1 MILFW
6 TIALIISL
14 IVLVK
19 SADYFIDSSEKIG
32 LILGISPFFIGVT
45 IVAFGTSLPELLTSI
60 VSVLNNS
67 SEIVMGNV
75 IGSNIANILL
85 VVGIT
90 VIAVKKIKIDRDI
103 INLDLPLLVASTLG
117 LTVMILWD
125 RQINFFEGIISL
137 CFFFI
142 YIFYLYKSRHDTV
155 AEEVKKH
162 AVDIKEKIAPTK
174 LNITLLLSLILSA
187 LFLYLGAKFT
197 VTSVLNLST
206 LLGIAT
212 STIALSAIAIGTS
225 LPELAV
231 SIRAAGNG
239 NGDLAIGNIFGS
251 NLFNGTLVVGVAA
264 MFGDLKIADDVLFIA
279 LPFLIIATSLYIFSG
294 LSRRVYNYEGGMF
307 ILIYILF
314 LSKLF
319 DVF

>member
-6 TIALIISL
+6 TIALIVSL
-14 IVLVK
+14 VVLVK

-45 IVAFGTSLPELLTSI
+45 IVAFGTSLPELLTS
-60 VSVLNNS
+60 VMAVLNNS

-117 LTVMILWD
+117 LIVMILWD
-125 RQINFFEGIISL
+125 KEINFFEGIISL
-137 CFFFI
+137 CFFSI
-142 YIFYLYKSRHDTV
+142 YIFYLYKSRRDTV
-155 AEEVKKH
+155 VEEVKKH
-162 AVDIKEKIAPTK
+162 VEDVKEKIAPTR
-174 LNITLLLSLILSA
+174 LNITLLLTLVLSG
-187 LFLYLGAKFT
+187 LFLYLGARFT
-197 VTSVLNLST
+197 VTSVLNLSE
-206 LLGIAT
+206 LIGIAT
-212 STIALSAIAIGTS
+212 STIALSVIAIGTS

-231 SIRAAGNG
+231 SIRAANNG

-264 MFGDLKIADDVLFIA
+264 MFGNLKITDDVLFTA
-279 LPFLIIATSLYIFSG
+279 VPFLIIATSLYIFSG
-294 LSRRVYNYEGGMF
+294 LSRKVYNYEGSMF

-314 LSKLF
+314 ISKLF